1 MLPFSMIMMEAQVSS
16 PLRFYPTVRA
26 TLKAPIFD
34 GSSTGGQCPG
44 DPWEKLE
51 AVLKENEK
59 LKNANQKI
67 QQEYDMVCIELQN
80 LRVTQ
85 DGPGEL
91 ENHDADKTGL
101 PSDEAT
107 RKRLERLC
115 KKNAQG

>member
-1 MLPFSMIMMEAQVSS
+1 MIMMEAQVSS

-26 TLKAPIFD
+26 TLKAPVFD
-34 GSSTGGQCPG
+34 RSSTGGQCPV

-51 AVLKENEK
+51 AVLKENDK
-59 LKNANQKI
+59 LRNANQKI
-67 QQEYDMVCIELQN
+67 QHDYDLACIELHN
-80 LRVTQ
+80 LKITL

-91 ENHDADKTGL
+91 ENHDADKTDL